1 MNKQIDYG
9 IKRYSKYC
17 DIPEKNLYRIIRVDR
32 ESTLLVNQS
41 GNFFTGYP
49 TSNIVNNYYVGDY
62 VRLVDFD
69 NKKFIKSVE
78 PRINIVSKASNKTA
92 KNYNYSYD
100 EQILATNVDQ
110 IFILIA
116 SNQRFTISKLERYL
130 LTFSRDN
137 IKVSIII
144 TKSDF
149 KKPTQVI
156 REMIHNYYPNLSIY
170 YTSNYDSASIFQL
183 KNLIQP
189 QETVILLGSSG
200 VGKST
205 LINTLQGVDTERT
218 STTRSGDSK
227 GKHTTTYTKLIY
239 IDILDCYLIDTP
251 GFKGIDTTNEVNMNI
266 LFERITIL
274 SQSCKFRDCQHISE
288 PQCAVKTA
296 VENGEITQEYYER
309 YIINQQ
315 KQKGYEAYIKQ
326 KAQKKRTKKSQRSS
340 SN

>member
-1 MNKQIDYG
+1 MNSTKEVNMNKQIDYG
-9 IKRYSKYC
+9 IKRYSRYC
-17 DIPEKNLYRIIRVDR
+17 DIPEEGLYRIIRVDR
-32 ESTLLVNQS
+32 ESVLLVNQS
-41 GNFFTGYP
+41 GNVFTGYP
-49 TSNIVNNYYVGDY
+49 TSNLVNNYYVGDY

-69 NKKFIKSVE
+69 NKKFIKSIE
-78 PRINIVSKASNKTA
+78 PRINTVSKASNKTA
-92 KNYNYSYD
+92 KNYNYAHD

-116 SNQRFTISKLERYL
+116 SDQRFTIGKLERYL

-149 KKPTQVI
+149 EELTEVI
-156 REMIHNYYPNLSIY
+156 RKMIHNYYPNLSIY
-170 YTSNYDSASIFQL
+170 YTSSYDSASIFQL
-183 KNLIQP
+183 KKLIQL

-218 STTRSGDSK
+218 NTTRSGDHK
-227 GKHTTTYTKLIY
+227 GKHTTTSTKLIY
-239 IDILDCYLIDTP
+239 VDILDSYLIDTP
-251 GFKGIDTTNEVNMNI
+251 GFKGIDTTNEVNMNV

-288 PQCAVKTA
+288 PQCAVKKA

-309 YIINQQ
+309 YIINQR
-315 KQKGYEAYIKQ
+315 KRKGYEAYLKQ
-326 KAQKKRTKKSQRSS
+326 KEQKKRT
-340 SN
+340 